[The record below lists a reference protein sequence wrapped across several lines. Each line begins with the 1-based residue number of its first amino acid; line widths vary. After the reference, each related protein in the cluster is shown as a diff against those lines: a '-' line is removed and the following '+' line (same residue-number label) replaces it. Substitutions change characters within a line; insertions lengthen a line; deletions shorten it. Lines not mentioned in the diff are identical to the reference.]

1 MPQRQ
6 PWLSEGTPPSSTQ
19 RKAETPPDAAATIE
33 NLRSGNE
40 ELCGLLIRR
49 DETIAELSED
59 NVRLQAHC
67 TQLMADWRA
76 DQSLMSALESRAV
89 QAEARSNALRIE
101 TGQLRQELLVSQHAA
116 AVSVRKLQLSR
127 LLRSFNA
134 WTGSVEDAAAMR
146 SLATKVIKRIR
157 SLALA
162 AALSSWRNAT
172 VDRVATKQ
180 LLRKVV
186 QRIRNL
192 ALSRTMLQWHGAV
205 KYVARI
211 RAVAQQAVSVWYRRA
226 MAWSFGSWLLWCEH
240 AVATKQL
247 LRKVVQRI
255 RNLALSRTMLQWHG
269 AVKYVARIRAVAQ
282 QAVSVWYRRAMAWSF
297 GSWLLW
303 CEHAVAT
310 RKLAVKLVKRIRSL
324 ALAASL
330 SSWRE
335 VTVDRVATK
344 QLLRKV
350 VRRMQ
355 AIAMSKAFDCW
366 ALWQE
371 AQVRSREVQRMSEQA
386 ARVKQLT
393 ASQRKADKQ
402 KMMLVVQKL
411 RLRTLARAMSA
422 WRGHTV
428 HAQVTAANS
437 KLLEGLHEAQGALL
451 NGLAE
456 AEAEVKSASAILH
469 GEKIELESVLDDIV
483 VENRTVTA
491 RCTELASTQV
501 RLESTTEELET
512 RAAAA
517 EKSSASLADEI
528 DALRDANA
536 ELDRALEESNRQNAS
551 LSVDRNELAEVNAGL
566 QKSVAE
572 AERQLAVVSK
582 EMSSVR
588 DELAVSRLQQQEML
602 MAVKKLNEELDASH
616 ARERVSWEETARLR
630 SEVMSIAEL
639 LKAKSIHIE
648 SAERS

>member
-19 RKAETPPDAAATIE
+19 RKADTPPDAAVTIE

-40 ELCGLLIRR
+40 ELCGFLIRR

-67 TQLMADWRA
+67 TQLVADWRA

-101 TGQLRQELLVSQHAA
+101 TDQLRQQLLVSQHAA
-116 AVSVRKLQLSR
+116 AVAVRKLQLSR

-211 RAVAQQAVSVWYRRA
+211 RAVAQQAVSVW
-226 MAWSFGSWLLWCEH
+226 C
-240 AVATKQL
+240 
-247 LRKVVQRI
+247 
-255 RNLALSRTMLQWHG
+255 
-269 AVKYVARIRAVAQ
+269 
-282 QAVSVWYRRAMAWSF
+282 RRAMAWSF

-371 AQVRSREVQRMSEQA
+371 AQVRSREVQRISEQA
-386 ARVKQLT
+386 ARVKELT
-393 ASQRKADKQ
+393 VSQRKADKQ

-422 WRGHTV
+422 WRGHIV

-536 ELDRALEESNRQNAS
+536 ELDRALEESTRQNAS

-616 ARERVSWEETARLR
+616 ARERVSWEEMARLR